1 MQPSIEI
8 AKKVDELAFNFA
20 LGRELKN
27 DNNIALKCFTDLCH
41 SSLKTMSK
49 QNVQTNEQKCLNKQT
64 KNVQTK
70 SSQCQLR
77 KFCNSKI

>member
-27 DNNIALKCFTDLCH
+27 DNNIALKCFTDYV
-41 SSLKTMSK
+41 TPP
-49 QNVQTNEQKCLNKQT
+49 
-64 KNVQTK
+64 
-70 SSQCQLR
+70 
-77 KFCNSKI
+77 